1 MLWVGGGVGVQ
12 GKPIANHRFLGSPR
26 FETTSNSPV
35 DLGGVHYWTECPIK
49 SDKLIDPGSTL
60 RLLGSE
66 GNLPRTTPLFMSAG
80 LKGDGFG
87 RTPAARFW
95 PKVSCAS
102 LKTAERLFFEGT
114 PPWSGFKGTPKGE
127 AQVLGSPSEKAS
139 HPQGHGCWETFYMF
153 ARCGLV
159 EIQPL
164 NC

>member
-1 MLWVGGGVGVQ
+1 MAGLLQTFLNKLSLVTALCFGWEAGLVFKIQ
-12 GKPIANHRFLGSPR
+12 GKPIANHRFLGSAR

-102 LKTAERLFFEGT
+102 LKDRG
-114 PPWSGFKGTPKGE
+114 
-127 AQVLGSPSEKAS
+127 AS
-139 HPQGHGCWETFYMF
+139 F
-153 ARCGLV
+153 L
-159 EIQPL
+159 
-164 NC
+164 